1 MGLNPKLESGL
12 SDNPLGVKYIR
23 AELGHMSREYEFTI
37 QGEILAPSD
46 PDVEVEILEPGTSE
60 DLLLETALEVLYVE
74 SDSLFFNNNQPYV
87 MSVLRHIETFLGRRY
102 VDFSLRGESRFT
114 VTPDDPAPISITI
127 RGDGPDRLLFAVRVQ
142 DIETGETSISEFMPV
157 IVTQTR

>member
-74 SDSLFFNNNQPYV
+74 SESLFFNNNQPYV
-87 MSVLRHIETFLGRRY
+87 MSALRHIETFLG
-102 VDFSLRGESRFT
+102 
-114 VTPDDPAPISITI
+114 AKI
-127 RGDGPDRLLFAVRVQ
+127 RGLLPSRRESLHR
-142 DIETGETSISEFMPV
+142 DP
-157 IVTQTR
+157 